1 MNKIFSFLILG
12 LIVCSCNKDDSDDSD
27 TGATRTVFVYM
38 AGENNLSTYLD
49 TDIKEIMEGSKTL
62 SDRENLIVYVDK
74 ASKTELPYMARIKD
88 GEITDKYELTADPS
102 TADPKVL
109 ELMLS
114 QAKESYPAKSYGL
127 VLWGHANGWLIMN
140 DSIRYEAA
148 SRSYGGDT
156 GNNTSGSSGS
166 QWMNIPSM
174 AKAIAKAM
182 NGTQLD
188 YIFADCCN
196 LGGSIEVAY
205 ELKDVTKYLIGSP
218 AEIPN
223 KGANYNSIMK
233 GLFSTSDSFYQE
245 ICDNYFNSNSNN
257 LSSDLPLVT
266 IKTSELKNLAAA
278 TSDIMNSIADKISPS
293 GQLDTERVVYYGY
306 IDNFSTQDCYKYAYD
321 MQFLL
326 KRNATDDAFNTWYSY
341 FDKAVPYSVASNY
354 WDTAYNKI
362 YLDQDNFDGIDDCGV
377 VSMFFPMTM
386 YDNWDKG
393 AHTSYPNWN
402 QAIKKM
408 QWYYAVGWAQYGW

>member
-1 MNKIFSFLILG
+1 
-12 LIVCSCNKDDSDDSD
+12 
-27 TGATRTVFVYM
+27 M
-38 AGENNLSTYLD
+38 AGENNLSAYLD
-49 TDIKEIMEGSKTL
+49 TDIKEMMEGSKTL

-174 AKAIAKAM
+174 AKAIVKAM

-218 AEIPN
+218 AEIPDN
-223 KGANYNSIMK
+223 GANYNSIMK

-245 ICDNYFNSNSNN
+245 ARNVVA
-257 LSSDLPLVT
+257 LVPNVNAGKARMALLRFGRLFHRVLCVGRRRLLGLHRRVDRLRNVR
-266 IKTSELKNLAAA
+266 IVVAANR
-278 TSDIMNSIADKISPS
+278 IQ
-293 GQLDTERVVYYGY
+293 G
-306 IDNFSTQDCYKYAYD
+306 
-321 MQFLL
+321 
-326 KRNATDDAFNTWYSY
+326 
-341 FDKAVPYSVASNY
+341 AVKGVA
-354 WDTAYNKI
+354 
-362 YLDQDNFDGIDDCGV
+362 
-377 VSMFFPMTM
+377 
-386 YDNWDKG
+386 
-393 AHTSYPNWN
+393 
-402 QAIKKM
+402 
-408 QWYYAVGWAQYGW
+408 